1 MSNLILGIDYDTHPI
16 RLLPAD
22 KLDKQ
27 RRATFGEDLNRAL
40 NLVTGHFDSA
50 WIIDHLQFGDDDV
63 LEGFTALA
71 YLAALH
77 PQLKFGHTVLC
88 QSFRNPAL
96 LAKMGAT
103 LHFLSKG
110 RFILGLGA
118 GWHAEEYRAYGYD
131 FPADRVRVK
140 QLEETLQIIKALWTQ
155 KTATFMGEYYRVTE
169 AYCEPKPD
177 PTPTIMVGA
186 FKPKMLRLTAKYA
199 DWWNVSSTGID
210 GYRRMAEA
218 FKRACADVG
227 RDPSTVRRSWGG
239 GCACAPTQAAAEA
252 LAGDRV
258 SSSDDDDFG
267 FVGTPTQVVE
277 QMRPFIDL
285 GVDYFM
291 LDSSGFPKL
300 TTLEML
306 INEVLPALNN

>member
-1 MSNLILGIDYDTHPI
+1 MTRIQFGFCM
-16 RLLPAD
+16 PAD

-40 NLVTGHFDSA
+40 DLVAGHFDSA

-63 LEGFTALA
+63 LEGFTALS

-77 PQLKFGHTVLC
+77 PRLKFGHSVLC

-103 LHFLSKG
+103 LHFLSGG

-131 FPADRVRVK
+131 FPANGVRVK
-140 QLEETLQIIKALWTQ
+140 QLDETLQIIKALWTQ
-155 KTATFMGEYYRVTE
+155 KTTTFAGEYYRVTE
-169 AYCEPKPD
+169 AYCEPRPD
-177 PTPTIMVGA
+177 PIPTIMVGA

-199 DWWNVSSTGID
+199 DWWNVSSTGIG

-218 FKRACADVG
+218 FERACAEVG
-227 RDPSTVRRSWGG
+227 RDPSTVRRSWCG
-239 GCACAPTQAAAEA
+239 GCACAPTQAAADA

-258 SSSDDDDFG
+258 SSSNDEDFG
-267 FVGTPTQVVE
+267 FVGTPKQVVE
-277 QMRPFIDL
+277 QMRPFIDS

-291 LDSSGFPKL
+291 LDCSGFPDL

-306 INEVLPALNN
+306 VNEVLPALNN